1 MKRDLRLSHDRS
13 NVSRSDYI
21 KETEQ
26 PTIVGDLSITEMK
39 FDNCLDQVE
48 GELSY
53 RNAKAEHYEE
63 YLNDKKE
70 KSNGNLWRYLR
81 DVQNLYEGSH
91 LSKQARTWNLE
102 LLEKTQNIWFSWV
115 EQIPY
120 PGIQGY
126 CLFYAPSLDCFI
138 DFIKYLQEENDSQ
151 KSEKIDHEQ
160 NQILVMLLISQFI
173 DHIVTIEGNIEY
185 DNRMSYSPEKWDIV
199 QWKNKE
205 TVTYIQVFIDAL
217 LKLPHEIIEPIIYDM
232 LSDEW
237 IFEKKTLRDQYRK
250 KFRDTFL
257 ELIAEHYKGKLADII
272 QSDLWKS
279 SKASLY
285 HRLSIYYY
293 WVESNDAVSSEIV
306 KNIQDV
312 LWIEWKKVM
321 YSDTHMVYMTYNSED
336 GFWLLWLSG
345 KLMSDEE
352 NMGHRFDGLLSGI
365 NRRLDGWN
373 NEYENSRHTSDI
385 IFCLFTVAAMAG
397 EWKGKQANENENVEG
412 FYWYIF
418 EKANK
423 FARGNRYL
431 DEVAQKSLSNIWS
444 RMVLLSKQN
453 PFISKKDFMWENIRN
468 IDSYEYRV
476 YILDSL
482 LYNVNLKKMNWS
494 WDEQLKQN
502 FLSILIEEKD
512 ILDKEKSADPSY
524 YERYYRREGEA
535 LERCLSFLSR
545 K

>member
-91 LSKQARTWNLE
+91 LSRQARTWNLE

-185 DNRMSYSPEKWDIV
+185 DNRMSYQPRR
-199 QWKNKE
+199 
-205 TVTYIQVFIDAL
+205 
-217 LKLPHEIIEPIIYDM
+217 
-232 LSDEW
+232 
-237 IFEKKTLRDQYRK
+237 KTP
-250 KFRDTFL
+250 T
-257 ELIAEHYKGKLADII
+257 
-272 QSDLWKS
+272 
-279 SKASLY
+279 
-285 HRLSIYYY
+285 
-293 WVESNDAVSSEIV
+293 
-306 KNIQDV
+306 
-312 LWIEWKKVM
+312 
-321 YSDTHMVYMTYNSED
+321 
-336 GFWLLWLSG
+336 
-345 KLMSDEE
+345 
-352 NMGHRFDGLLSGI
+352 MGI
-365 NRRLDGWN
+365 
-373 NEYENSRHTSDI
+373 
-385 IFCLFTVAAMAG
+385 
-397 EWKGKQANENENVEG
+397 
-412 FYWYIF
+412 
-418 EKANK
+418 
-423 FARGNRYL
+423 
-431 DEVAQKSLSNIWS
+431 
-444 RMVLLSKQN
+444 
-453 PFISKKDFMWENIRN
+453 
-468 IDSYEYRV
+468 
-476 YILDSL
+476 
-482 LYNVNLKKMNWS
+482 
-494 WDEQLKQN
+494 
-502 FLSILIEEKD
+502 
-512 ILDKEKSADPSY
+512 
-524 YERYYRREGEA
+524 
-535 LERCLSFLSR
+535 
-545 K
+545 